1 MYILEREQRVSAS
14 MEQAWA
20 FLQNPANLDRIT
32 PADLRFRIVNPIPAI
47 MVNGLIVEYRITL
60 PLLGTHTW
68 VTEIKHIREGRSFVD
83 EQRLGPYRFWYHYHE
98 IRPEKDGA
106 RLIDK
111 VFYQPPFGLLGR
123 VLHRLYIRRTLER
136 IFDYRRERLD
146 FYLTGSGRSTEN
158 RPSPLPPHPSIIPPD
173 SPIPPPGPAAA

>member
-1 MYILEREQRVSAS
+1 MYILERQQRVTAS

-32 PADLRFRIVNPIPAI
+32 PPDLQFRIVTEVPAV
-47 MVNGLIVEYRITL
+47 MFNGLIVEYRITI

-68 VTEIKHIREGRSFVD
+68 VTEIKHIREGHSFVD

-98 IRPEKDGA
+98 IQQVNDGVL
-106 RLIDK
+106 LIDK

-123 VLHRLYIRRTLER
+123 LLHRIYIRRTLER
-136 IFDYRRERLD
+136 IFSYRRERLEL
-146 FYLTGSGRSTEN
+146 FLSA
-158 RPSPLPPHPSIIPPD
+158 PLMTR
-173 SPIPPPGPAAA
+173 

>member
-1 MYILEREQRVSAS
+1 MYILERQQRVTAS

-32 PADLRFRIVNPIPAI
+32 PPDLQFRIVTDVPAV
-47 MVNGLIVEYRITL
+47 MSNGLIVEYRITI

-68 VTEIKHIREGRSFVD
+68 VTEIKHSREGHSFVD

-98 IRPEKDGA
+98 IQQVNDGVL
-106 RLIDK
+106 LIDK

-123 VLHRLYIRRTLER
+123 LLHQIYIRRTLDR
-136 IFDYRRERLD
+136 IFSYRRERLEL
-146 FYLTGSGRSTEN
+146 FLSA
-158 RPSPLPPHPSIIPPD
+158 PSM
-173 SPIPPPGPAAA
+173 AR

>member
-1 MYILEREQRVSAS
+1 MYILERQQRVTAS

-32 PADLRFRIVNPIPAI
+32 PTDLRFRIVTEVPEV
-47 MVNGLIVEYRITL
+47 MYNGLIVEYKITI

-68 VTEIKHIREGRSFVD
+68 VTEIKHIREGYSFVD

-98 IRPEKDGA
+98 IRPEEEGVL
-106 RLIDK
+106 LIDR

-123 VLHRLYIRRTLER
+123 LLHFLYIKKTLER
-136 IFDYRRERLD
+136 IFAYRRGRLED
-146 FYLTGSGRSTEN
+146 YLS
-158 RPSPLPPHPSIIPPD
+158 LAAPD
-173 SPIPPPGPAAA
+173 C